1 MESFFSTAP
10 IPRVS
15 RFCWQRP
22 ACMIWRASA
31 SGGDELRANRQR
43 DIPPPAIE
51 IERRLNRRP
60 FQRRYDPVGISG
72 FTGIARDQH
81 DGAAIDQFLEAG
93 MMVEFV
99 WLGRAGD
106 NDGPAG
112 LHAGDNA
119 AAPSGKAFLERIAE
133 GVDLTEQAEDL
144 VI

>member
-15 RFCWQRP
+15 RFCRRRP
-22 ACMIWRASA
+22 ACMIWRAST
-31 SGGDELRANRQR
+31 SGSDELRAYRPR
-43 DIPPPAIE
+43 DILPPAIE

-93 MMVEFV
+93 MMVEFFR
-99 WLGRAGD
+99 LGRAGD
-106 NDGPAG
+106 YDGPAG

-119 AAPSGKAFLERIAE
+119 AAPRGKGFLGRRGGGGAR
-133 GVDLTEQAEDL
+133 T
-144 VI
+144 